1 MNPAGRKALAPTPPA
16 ARGALATGSWPQ
28 PSSVALGMK
37 RILDVFGSALLLV
50 MLAPLLAA
58 IAAAIRLSSPGPV
71 LFIQRRIGRD
81 GRPFRLAKFRT
92 MTRGA
97 EALLDDL
104 RAESRDPH
112 WLLLD
117 RDPRVTRAG
126 RVLRAA
132 SLDELPQLWN
142 VLRGDMSLVGPRP
155 LIEREH
161 RLIAGWASQRTRVRP
176 GLTGLWQ
183 VGGRTNV
190 SFEEMLTLDVCY
202 VRDWSLRQDVV
213 LLARTIPAVLTG
225 RGAN

>member
-1 MNPAGRKALAPTPPA
+1 MRAAERTPLAPTPPA
-16 ARGALATGSWPQ
+16 ARAELATNPWPQ
-28 PSSVALGMK
+28 PSSVALGIK

-50 MLAPLLAA
+50 ILAPLLAA
-58 IAAAIRLSSPGPV
+58 IAVAIKLSSPGPV

-92 MTRGA
+92 MTCGA
-97 EALLDDL
+97 EALLDEL
-104 RAESRDPH
+104 KAASRDPH

-117 RDPRVTRAG
+117 HDPRVTRVG

-142 VLRGDMSLVGPRP
+142 VLRGEMSLVGPRP
-155 LIEREH
+155 LIETEH
-161 RLIAGWASQRTRVRP
+161 RLIADWARQRTRVRP
-176 GLTGLWQ
+176 GLTGPWQ

-202 VRDWSLRQDVV
+202 VRDWSLRHDVV
-213 LLARTIPAVLTG
+213 LLARTVPAVLTG